1 MGKLH
6 LPPPRNKPKIHFI
19 KLANTP
25 TPMRLY
31 IYFNKRDSSQ
41 EPQGKIEANNI
52 TDAIKKAAIVKQ
64 MDLDTFLQVF
74 AIKTKTDGKIKV

>member
-1 MGKLH
+1 
-6 LPPPRNKPKIHFI
+6 
-19 KLANTP
+19 
-25 TPMRLY
+25 MRLY
-31 IYFNKRDSSQ
+31 IYYNKRDSSQ

-74 AIKTKTDGKIKV
+74 AMKTKTNGKIKV